1 MAPHI
6 DLGNDSVTNVAKTSE
21 GVLKAVRDLAENEQA
36 LKGKLE
42 QLSGSDLGQAE
53 RVKQQTLIMAELK
66 RNARVRAA
74 LLQTL
79 PGMIQTTAA
88 GVANSRGAL
97 ANQLTVAEI
106 MNHQLKEAEVGLGKV
121 AGTQDN
127 KMRMVEVNTYYS
139 DQYQAQASLMKLII
153 IVSVA
158 FLLIVILMK
167 KKLIPTSVAT
177 TLLVG
182 IVLIGAILIIMRYL
196 NISSRSSMVFDEYEW
211 GADPPAYDP
220 GAERDGD
227 FDMGFSCLNGICCG
241 PGTVLQYGKTLE
253 QPNQCVIEGE
263 EGWF

>member
-1 MAPHI
+1 MGPNI
-6 DLGNDSVTNVAKTSE
+6 DLGNDSLTNVSKTSK
-21 GVLKAVRDLAENEQA
+21 GILKAVGDLAENEQL
-36 LKGKLE
+36 LKEKLE
-42 QLSGSDLGQAE
+42 QLSGSDLGQAQK
-53 RVKQQTLIMAELK
+53 VKQQTVIMAELK

-74 LLQTL
+74 LLKTL

-182 IVLIGAILIIMRYL
+182 IVLIGAILIVMRYL
-196 NISSRSSMVFDEYEW
+196 NITSRSSMVFDEYEW
-211 GADPPAYDP
+211 NADPPAYDP
-220 GAERDGD
+220 GTAAEFDG
-227 FDMGFSCLNGICCG
+227 DMGFSCLNGICCG
-241 PGTVLQYGKTLE
+241 PGTVLEYGTTLE
-253 QPNQCVIEGE
+253 QPNRCVIKE
-263 EGWF
+263 EAGWF